1 MRKTSRKRLIKPL
14 FILVVFFCIGIW
26 YYMIV
31 LVPIIKTYCTAKINS
46 LTEQALNLAVS
57 NVINTTV
64 NYDSIMSI
72 SYNNSREITY
82 ISANQYIINTISRE
96 IIKDANERIK
106 SLDEEYMNIP
116 IGTLSGIAIFNGRG
130 RPVRLSA
137 SPVAIIGSSFDSNF
151 ISVGINNTLHKI
163 YLTITAR
170 VDMNL
175 PIKRQTI
182 NVKQQI
188 LLCESVIVGKVPNVY
203 FDNGMSDKVLN
214 LVPNI

>member
-72 SYNNSREITY
+72 SYNNSGEITY

-116 IGTLSGIAIFNGRG
+116 IGTLSGIAVFNGRG
-130 RPVRLSA
+130 RRVGLSA

-163 YLTITAR
+163 YLSITAR

-188 LLCESVIVGKVPNVY
+188 LLCESVIVGKVPNMY
-203 FDNGMSDKVLN
+203 FNNGISEKILN

>member
-1 MRKTSRKRLIKPL
+1 MRKTSRKSLFKPL
-14 FILVVFFCIGIW
+14 FILVVFFCISIW

-31 LVPIIKTYCTAKINS
+31 LVPIIKTFCTAKINS

-64 NYDSIMSI
+64 NYDTIMSI
-72 SYNNSREITY
+72 SYNNSGEITY

-96 IIKDANERIK
+96 IIKNANERIK
-106 SLDEEYMNIP
+106 ALDEDYMNIP
-116 IGTLSGIAIFNGRG
+116 LGTLTGIAFFNGRG
-130 RPVRLSA
+130 KPIKLSA
-137 SPVAIIGSSFDSNF
+137 SPVAIIGSSFDSSF

-163 YLTITAR
+163 YLTISAR

-175 PIKRQTI
+175 PIKKQTI

-203 FDNGMSDKVLN
+203 FDNGISDKVLN
-214 LVPNI
+214 LVPNT

>member
-1 MRKTSRKRLIKPL
+1 MRKTSRKSLIKPL
-14 FILVVFFCIGIW
+14 FILVVFFCISIW

-31 LVPIIKTYCTAKINS
+31 LVPIIKTYCSAKINS

-57 NVINTTV
+57 NVINTTI

-72 SYNNSREITY
+72 SYNNSGEISY

-106 SLDEEYMNIP
+106 LLDEDYMNIP
-116 IGTLSGIAIFNGRG
+116 LGTLSGIALFNGRG
-130 RPVRLSA
+130 KPIKLSA

-151 ISVGINNTLHKI
+151 INVGINNTLHKI
-163 YLTITAR
+163 YLTINVR

-175 PIKRQTI
+175 PIKKQTI

-203 FDNGMSDKVLN
+203 FDNGISEKVLN
-214 LVPNI
+214 LVPST